1 MRPLLLI
8 IILLLNFNSF
18 SQEIKWTT
26 VKSSEIN
33 PTQLVSRGVVTLD
46 NGDKTPEA
54 DLYINF
60 NTQKIFYKNSVNNA
74 IFSIHKEDF
83 SSISLNEYEDG
94 KTVKDG
100 AFFPISLYTGTNV
113 GEEIAAS
120 LRKKL
125 YKKADLNFITITSV
139 KKKGFFTRNQPRF
152 EVNNGALDVSNK
164 SAVSAKLLAISQ
176 ERIEYL
182 DEDGDLWDRG
192 NYGALGH
199 LMGQNKIVTNSDDKE
214 KRKAARKSARIL
226 NILFD
231 NRFFLNTTALY
242 DFFFN
247 EYEERFYQSL
257 EDFRNDFIGM
267 NLKDLLR
274 LWGPNSEQYIIDEN
288 SVEYVWVFER
298 KVTDKESST
307 IGTMNA
313 VKKALTKSITE
324 ITGSISTSYGIDTN
338 ASITNLGGYGT
349 VMNSY
354 TSINKESFLNYYATN
369 ITSQFSTTKT
379 NFSSKTKGTDI
390 RIDDSKKI
398 GVIVNKDLIVTDVLE
413 KNYFQSP
420 YYGVEIRFVRD

>member
-1 MRPLLLI
+1 MKTKTL
-8 IILLLNFNSF
+8 ILLLASLSLFNSF

-26 VKSSEIN
+26 VKYSEIN
-33 PTQLVSRGVVTLD
+33 PTQLLSRGVVTLD

-54 DLYINF
+54 DLYIDF
-60 NTQKIFYKNSVNNA
+60 NTHKIFYKNAVNNA

-94 KTVKDG
+94 KEVKDG
-100 AFFPISLYTGTNV
+100 AFFLDV

-139 KKKGFFTRNQPRF
+139 RKKGFFTRNQPRF

-176 ERIEYL
+176 RRIEYL

-192 NYGALGH
+192 NYGAIG
-199 LMGQNKIVTNSDDKE
+199 GAQRIATNSDDKE
-214 KRKAARKSARIL
+214 KKKAARKSARIL

-231 NRFFLNTTALY
+231 DRFFLNTRALY

-247 EYEERFYQSL
+247 EYEERYYQSL

-288 SVEYVWVFER
+288 STEYVWVFER

-307 IGTMNA
+307 IGTMKA
-313 VKKALTKSITE
+313 VKKELTKSITK

-338 ASITNLGGYGT
+338 ASINNLGGYGT

-379 NFSSKTKGTDI
+379 NFSSKTRGTDI

-413 KNYFQSP
+413 KNYFQPP